1 VGNFAS
7 LLATLNAGA
16 IGVFG
21 TAATYQPPTGPA
33 LQIQGIILA
42 SGMPESKAPGYFCDF
57 FVSVGANPGELP
69 FAPVRYVTVI
79 LNGVAY
85 YVNDVT
91 ADKVGNGYRLILNK
105 NFP

>member
-1 VGNFAS
+1 VGNFAT
-7 LLATLNAGA
+7 LLATLNSGA

-21 TAATYQPPTGPA
+21 TAATYQPPAGPA
-33 LQIQGIILA
+33 IQIQGIILA
-42 SGMPESKAPGYFCDF
+42 SGMPESTAPGYYCDF
-57 FVSVGANPGELP
+57 FVSVGPATGNLP
-69 FAPVRYVTVI
+69 VAPVRYSTVI

-85 YVNDVT
+85 YVNDVV